1 MVVPAG
7 PHKAAASP
15 LRGLLYGL
23 AAPICF
29 SVGGMVM
36 RQVDASG
43 WDMVFWRSLGHGT
56 TLLTLLWFWH
66 GGARLAMGI
75 RGSGWVGLT
84 STALLAAASV
94 FHVLSMASTGVANT
108 LVLQSTSPFMAASL
122 AWLILGERVR
132 PLTWIAIA
140 FAMAGIA
147 PILLESPAHG
157 NLAGDLLA
165 LGVAAFSAINVI
177 LIRWRPGI
185 DLLPAAG
192 FGGLAAAAIALTV
205 GAPFAIPAGDA
216 AALFALGAFQNTLG
230 FTCFVLALRHLP
242 AADVTLLALLET
254 VLGSAWVWIFL
265 GEAPSGPVLAGGIAV
280 IGSVAAIVLGQR
292 RGSRLSPPISS
303 R

>member
-1 MVVPAG
+1 MGPTMVVPAG
-7 PHKAAASP
+7 PHKAAASRS
-15 LRGLLYGL
+15 RGLLYGL

-36 RQVDASG
+36 RQVDATG
-43 WDMVFWRSLGHGT
+43 WDMVFWRSFGHGA
-56 TLLTLLWFWH
+56 TLLPLLWLWH
-66 GGARLAMGI
+66 GGARLAGGI
-75 RGSGWVGLT
+75 RAAGWIGLC

-94 FHVLSMASTGVANT
+94 FHILSMASTGVANT

-122 AWLILGERVR
+122 AWLVLGERVGR
-132 PLTWIAIA
+132 LTWAAIA
-140 FAMAGIA
+140 FALAGIA
-147 PILLESPAHG
+147 PILLESPGRG
-157 NLAGDLLA
+157 NFSGDLLA

-192 FGGLAAAAIALTV
+192 FGGFVAAAIALTM
-205 GAPFAIPAGDA
+205 GAPFAIPSGDA

-280 IGSVAAIVLGQR
+280 LASVTAIVLSQR
-292 RGSRLSPPISS
+292 R
-303 R
+303 